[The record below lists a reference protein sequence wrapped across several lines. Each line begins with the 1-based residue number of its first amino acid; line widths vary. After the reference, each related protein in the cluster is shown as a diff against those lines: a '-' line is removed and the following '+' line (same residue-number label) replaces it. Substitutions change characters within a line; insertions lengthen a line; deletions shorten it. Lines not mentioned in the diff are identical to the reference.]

1 MNPVNSVN
9 ASNISSESTFQVHS
23 YQHHEICF
31 QLCEKNA
38 KKSLNNFPCDFYGY
52 ILIYPTAEQTKI
64 TNTS

>member
-9 ASNISSESTFQVHS
+9 ASNISSKSTFQARS
-23 YQHHEICF
+23 YQQHERCF

-38 KKSLNNFPCDFYGY
+38 KKSLNNFTCDFNGY